1 MRCVDSYILLGNGEI
16 ILFGRWWLVVTS
28 STAIIYYS
36 AKEQVGI
43 GIIYT
48 REYSEKSRNNS
59 QKRILQFNYAKSGRV
74 RRKTTQIII
83 PRALAR
89 TFLLSTLPTK
99 ITENLLST
107 QGELRMNESC

>member
-1 MRCVDSYILLGNGEI
+1 MVVGCDVEYGNYL
-16 ILFGRWWLVVTS
+16 LFGKRTGRYRYN
-28 STAIIYYS
+28 IN
-36 AKEQVGI
+36 
-43 GIIYT
+43 

-99 ITENLLST
+99 ITGNLLST
-107 QGELRMNESC
+107 QGEMRMNESC